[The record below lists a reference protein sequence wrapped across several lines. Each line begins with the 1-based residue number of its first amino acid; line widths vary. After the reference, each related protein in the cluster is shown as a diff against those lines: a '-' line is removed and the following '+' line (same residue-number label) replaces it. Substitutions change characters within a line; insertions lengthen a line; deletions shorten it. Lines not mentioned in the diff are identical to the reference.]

1 MQMPIPNKF
10 IFVAVAK
17 NVITAASLLFKSL
30 IAFVRLVAIVLNRA
44 SPAKEL
50 INVAGKASK

>member
-1 MQMPIPNKF
+1 M
-10 IFVAVAK
+10 
-17 NVITAASLLFKSL
+17 AASLLFKSL

-50 INVAGKASK
+50 INVAGKAANKLARVTPKIPTKI